1 MRSEVLDPFDL
12 LGVTRASTDAEITA
26 AWRER
31 MKAAHPDTG
40 GSHEYAAALNWARDT
55 LLDPQARFDFAQRA
69 REREAPRAR
78 PRPESPPTPPPPP
91 PPKPAPPKPAPPPH
105 SPPRAAAKPAPP
117 PRKKRRVAPAVVLLV
132 LLVGAGAAVHSWMQP
147 QSPPSTTA
155 TFAAD
160 GPVRVAPHAKGSAV
174 PGEAAPA
181 DTCAVASGKGERRG
195 PDPYCSPGALVT
207 QASRDSVCRRDLSN
221 AHPDRMAMW
230 AARRAVARAYGSSDQ
245 RLAAN
250 ARNVPLVIPVELGGA
265 WHLDNM
271 WRGPTTVTPRI
282 VERTLDLLCQ
292 ERAVTYAE
300 VIWAAQVNALDLL
313 VRHYARQGTA

>member
-31 MKAAHPDTG
+31 MKAAHPDIG

-78 PRPESPPTPPPPP
+78 PRPESPPTPPPPS
-91 PPKPAPPKPAPPPH
+91 PKPAPPSHPPPRERAQAPPP
-105 SPPRAAAKPAPP
+105 A
-117 PRKKRRVAPAVVLLV
+117 RKKRRVAPVVVLLV
-132 LLVGAGAAVHSWMQP
+132 LLVGAGAAIHSWMQP
-147 QSPPSTTA
+147 DFPAPTRP
-155 TFAAD
+155 TFASD
-160 GPVRVAPHAKGSAV
+160 GPIRVAPHAKGSAV
-174 PGEAAPA
+174 PGEGAPA
-181 DTCAVASGKGERRG
+181 DTCAVASGKGDRRG
-195 PDPYCSPGALVT
+195 PDPSCSPGALVA
-207 QASRDSVCRRDLSN
+207 QASRDSVCRGNLSDTQ
-221 AHPDRMAMW
+221 PDRMAMW
-230 AARRAVARAYGSSDQ
+230 SASRAVARAYGSSEQ
-245 RLAAN
+245 RLSAN
-250 ARNVPLVIPVELGGA
+250 ARNVHLVIPVELGGA

-292 ERAVTYAE
+292 ERVVTYAE
-300 VIWAAQVNALDLL
+300 VIQAAQLNALDLL
-313 VRHYARQGTA
+313 VRRYARQGTA

>member
-12 LGVTRASTDAEITA
+12 LGVTRASTDAEITT

-31 MKAAHPDTG
+31 MKASHPDIG

-69 REREAPRAR
+69 REREAPREG
-78 PRPESPPTPPPPP
+78 PRSQAPPQPPPRASSP
-91 PPKPAPPKPAPPPH
+91 PPKPPPPTSTPPAA
-105 SPPRAAAKPAPP
+105 SPRRNRRLAP
-117 PRKKRRVAPAVVLLV
+117 VVVLLV
-132 LLVGAGAAVHSWMQP
+132 LLVGAGAAIYSWMQP
-147 QSPPSTTA
+147 EFPPPSTA
-155 TFAAD
+155 AFASD

-174 PGEAAPA
+174 PGEGAPG
-181 DTCAVASGKGERRG
+181 DTCAVASGTGERRG

-207 QASRDSVCRRDLSN
+207 TASRDSVCLGNLSDVQ
-221 AHPDRMAMW
+221 PDRMALW
-230 AARRAVARAYGSSDQ
+230 AASRAVARAYGSSEQ

-250 ARNVPLVIPVELGGA
+250 ARNVHLVIPLELGGA

-300 VIWAAQVNALDLL
+300 VVWAAQVNALDLL
-313 VRHYARQGTA
+313 VRRYARQDNA